1 MFKGSKNAFTLAE
14 VLITLGIIGVVAAM
28 TMPTLLNSTQA
39 ARSKTGFK
47 KVMNVLN
54 QALVVNY
61 ALEDLDAGQAS
72 SGTEEGSLY
81 NIFKSRTNVVRET
94 VENDNYVLFFNDG
107 MTFEFPQAAHDCT
120 ADANKGVGTWS
131 ENDCIGIIDTIGGR
145 KINNES
151 AKGPNKITE
160 AVTNSGEANAK
171 VRTEDIYDQ
180 WLVNIIDDKV
190 EPGNEAARLI
200 MYNK

>member
-39 ARSKTGFK
+39 ARSKTGMK

-61 ALEDLDAGQAS
+61 ALEDFDAGQATT
-72 SGTEEGSLY
+72 GTEDQEMSLY
-81 NIFKSRTNVVRET
+81 GIFKKRTNIMKT
-94 VENDNYVLFFNDG
+94 DASGSNYVLYFNDG
-107 MTFEFPQAAHDCT
+107 MTFEFPKNSNACT
-120 ADANKGVGTWS
+120 STSPCKGV
-131 ENDCIGIIDTIGGR
+131 IDTIGGP
-145 KINNES
+145 S
-151 AKGPNKITE
+151 KGPGQVTHVPQSATRVKSEEIFDGWAVKIE
-160 AVTNSGEANAK
+160 G
-171 VRTEDIYDQ
+171 
-180 WLVNIIDDKV
+180 DKV
-190 EPGNEAARLI
+190 TPNDKATELV